1 MPPLDAYRRPS
12 PERLR
17 LLLSLL
23 AMLVLT
29 AVLGRRREGEFGM
42 RDTLRRSSFARVMFA
57 DIGALSTLG
66 ALYLVLEGKTAV
78 RVPGAVAT
86 LFAGSFALLPA
97 LAYEDWA
104 AMRRADGGRPEEPPA
119 TRKQG

>member
-1 MPPLDAYRRPS
+1 MPPLDIYRRPS

-29 AVLGRRREGEFGM
+29 AVFGRHRDGELGT
-42 RDTLRRSSFARVMFA
+42 RDTLRRSSLARVMFA

-66 ALYLVLEGKTAV
+66 ALYLVLEGRTAV
-78 RVPGAVAT
+78 RVPAALAT

-104 AMRRADGGRPEEPPA
+104 ALREQEEGRK
-119 TRKQG
+119 RG

>member
-1 MPPLDAYRRPS
+1 MPPLDAYRRSS

-23 AMLVLT
+23 ALLVLT
-29 AVLGRRREGEFGM
+29 AVFGRRREGDLGT
-42 RDTLRRSSFARVMFA
+42 RGTLRRSAFARVMFA

-66 ALYLVLEGKTAV
+66 ALYLVLEGRTAM
-78 RVPGAVAT
+78 RVPAALAT

-104 AMRRADGGRPEEPPA
+104 ALRRTQKGRESRPRA
-119 TRKQG
+119 